1 MATDTV
7 DQVTNSV
14 RRNAF
19 YTNGRPDP
27 EISVQVKRIAG
38 SPEAALTKANKEHFG
53 MGVLRVSDVE
63 QLGFDVI
70 PKPLTEDASHA
81 IIVGVS
87 TKSDCDR
94 LAETTKIVKLPS

>member
-1 MATDTV
+1 
-7 DQVTNSV
+7 
-14 RRNAF
+14 
-19 YTNGRPDP
+19 
-27 EISVQVKRIAG
+27 
-38 SPEAALTKANKEHFG
+38 